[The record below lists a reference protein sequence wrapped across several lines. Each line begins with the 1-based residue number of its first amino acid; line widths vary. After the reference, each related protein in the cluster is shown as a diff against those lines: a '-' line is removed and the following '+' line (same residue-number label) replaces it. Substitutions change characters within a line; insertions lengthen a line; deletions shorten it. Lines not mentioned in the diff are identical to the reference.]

1 MCPQKG
7 EIWWSNTFLVQYS
20 LEVEVQI
27 FFLWNVYM
35 KRNLFVPDMKPMSI
49 IIISARN
56 ISPRVHISFSCEM
69 KDFDALSLQVLKFW
83 IAISIGAWFH
93 WLKHYNGWRLK
104 QIYELLLILGH
115 LYQKN
120 PKPIKWHFSS
130 VSISRQHMLKNQIQY
145 LHNYGIFN

>member
-7 EIWWSNTFLVQYS
+7 EIWWLNTFLVRYS

-56 ISPRVHISFSCEM
+56 ISPQVHISFSCEM

-83 IAISIGAWFH
+83 IAISIGVWFH
-93 WLKHYNGWRLK
+93 WSKHYNGWRLK
-104 QIYELLLILGH
+104 PNIWTFIDTGTFI
-115 LYQKN
+115 
-120 PKPIKWHFSS
+120 PKEPKANKMTFQFRKYFEATYVKKSNS
-130 VSISRQHMLKNQIQY
+130 VLA
-145 LHNYGIFN
+145 